1 MAFNK
6 NVNPQWVHEPV
17 TQEVINW
24 CEEFGKYLTEDVK
37 REDGKGIEIKAM
49 TTTQLRKF
57 FGEVKR
63 IEMNGFDLSEF
74 IMLNPLLA
82 YAAGREKEKTK
93 LKDFQEQMSTVIRE
107 VKDEKDF
114 KNFVNIFE
122 AIVAY
127 HKCYGGK

>member
-1 MAFNK
+1 MK
-6 NVNPQWVHEPV
+6 EINPKWVHGNV
-17 TQEVINW
+17 TREVIDW
-24 CEEFGKYLTEDVK
+24 CEEFGKDLTKKGE
-37 REDGKGIEIKAM
+37 RPRPNGKGTIEIKAM

-82 YAAGREKEKTK
+82 YAVGREKEETK
-93 LKDFQEQMSTVIRE
+93 LKDFQKQMSIAIRE

>member
-1 MAFNK
+1 MAFNQ
-6 NVNPQWVHEPV
+6 NINPQWVHKPV

-24 CEEFGKYLTEDVK
+24 CEKFGEYLAEEVK
-37 REDGKGIEIKAM
+37 DNNGNVVVKAM

-63 IEMNGFDLSEF
+63 IEMNGFNLSEF

-82 YAAGREKEKTK
+82 YAAGREKEKAK
-93 LKDFQEQMSTVIRE
+93 LKDFQKQMSIAIRE

-114 KNFVNIFE
+114 ENFVNIFE

>member
-1 MAFNK
+1 MAFNQ
-6 NVNPQWVHEPV
+6 NINPQWVHKPV

-24 CEEFGKYLTEDVK
+24 CEEFGKYLTKKVERKDNN
-37 REDGKGIEIKAM
+37 GKEIKAM

-63 IEMNGFDLSEF
+63 IEMNGFNLSEF

-82 YAAGREKEKTK
+82 YATGREKEETK
-93 LKDFQEQMSTVIRE
+93 LKDFQKQMSIAIRE